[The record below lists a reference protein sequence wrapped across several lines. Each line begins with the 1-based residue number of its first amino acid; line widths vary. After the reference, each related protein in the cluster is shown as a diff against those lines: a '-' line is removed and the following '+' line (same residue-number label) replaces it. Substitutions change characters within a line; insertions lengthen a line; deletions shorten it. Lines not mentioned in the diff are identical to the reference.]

1 MTALH
6 PNLEHY
12 VVTTHELVR
21 HEVRVLAPNQR
32 VANAKAVN
40 GDGLVTRLPQ
50 SMCTL
55 VVNEDSIVQNI
66 MMLEQAL
73 SNLAE
78 ICEADEEEFN
88 NRASK
93 QYPFT
98 ESLDDLLPKVIEWRE
113 SQEKTKPLATLL
125 TQEEEIDASP

>member
-1 MTALH
+1 MTTLH

-40 GDGLVTRLPQ
+40 GEGLVTRLPQ

-55 VVNEDSIVQNI
+55 VVSEDSVVQNI

-78 ICEADEEEFN
+78 MCEADEDINSRIGKE
-88 NRASK
+88 
-93 QYPFT
+93 YPFFQCLT
-98 ESLDDLLPKVIEWRE
+98 DMFCDVVVWRE
-113 SQEKTKPLATLL
+113 AQEKTKPLATLL
-125 TQEEEIDASP
+125 TQEEG

>member
-1 MTALH
+1 MTTLH

-50 SMCTL
+50 T
-55 VVNEDSIVQNI
+55 
-66 MMLEQAL
+66 
-73 SNLAE
+73 
-78 ICEADEEEFN
+78 
-88 NRASK
+88 
-93 QYPFT
+93 
-98 ESLDDLLPKVIEWRE
+98 
-113 SQEKTKPLATLL
+113 
-125 TQEEEIDASP
+125 